1 MDFFTRLAE
10 RTQGLTPPVQP
21 ILGSRFAQ
29 APTTSFFSDVL
40 VEEQASAPERSTDST
55 YAPTHR
61 SPERLASTLE
71 PIAPNGIA
79 KAHANSRETRT
90 NPKAILQSDATSEF
104 EVPGEAQASTTNPA
118 QATMPLSREG
128 LDFPQET
135 FRHPLVSELR
145 AESHTAKAIANE
157 PFSRDEKAGL
167 ASLEQGTE
175 QAAADSLLLPFDP
188 LEHSNQT
195 AGQHMQLPRAES
207 NAAIEFLSHVPE
219 GLLEQT
225 AGRSKV
231 FVRPRVE
238 RTARRTEDARPQPEG
253 SFDHREPAR
262 SSNDSAPPVIRVSIG
277 RVEVRAI
284 LPPST
289 AVERPSPARAKPNLS
304 LDDYL
309 NRGEKG

>member
-21 ILGSRFAQ
+21 ILSSRFAQ

-71 PIAPNGIA
+71 PIAPDRIA
-79 KAHANSRETRT
+79 KAH
-90 NPKAILQSDATSEF
+90 
-104 EVPGEAQASTTNPA
+104 
-118 QATMPLSREG
+118 
-128 LDFPQET
+128 
-135 FRHPLVSELR
+135 VSELR
-145 AESHTAKAIANE
+145 AETHTAKAIANE
-157 PFSRDEKAGL
+157 PFSPHEKAGLADSTAESNISRLGEDLHGRRFHQTTVRSL

-195 AGQHMQLPRAES
+195 AGQHTQLPRAES

-225 AGRSKV
+225 AGGSKV

-238 RTARRTEDARPQPEG
+238 RTARRTEDARPQPEA

-262 SSNDSAPPVIRVSIG
+262 SFNDSAPPVIRVSIG

-284 LPPST
+284 LPPAT